1 MKITCKIF
9 TERSFCW
16 RSINW
21 LYLIMLTVE
30 EKKKYTAK
38 DYMML
43 DEGAPFQLVNY
54 DLIISPSPI
63 SLHQIVSGRILQI
76 ALNFLD
82 ATDNSGFLVSAPM
95 DVRFDDGNV
104 FQPDILYIAED
115 RKDEIVKDYVEGA
128 PDLIIEILS
137 PLNAYYDLR
146 QKKDIYEKYGV
157 KEYIIIDPIA
167 QNADLYLLKE
177 GIYQLHQR
185 AEKTEQLNSVLL
197 PGFSIQLS
205 QLFK

>member
-1 MKITCKIF
+1 
-9 TERSFCW
+9 
-16 RSINW
+16 
-21 LYLIMLTVE
+21 MLTVE